1 MCIELGF
8 GLFEFWNTYFVQ
20 SIHWEFAN
28 SDYSIISRLF
38 LVLEKMGSYMYGIF
52 VVEEH
57 LPLFKV
63 SKRLYLCSVFF
74 FLSIM
79 LWKGHK
85 IMREVRT
92 TAWTLSLQ
100 CIHFCVG
107 GLIRV
112 QSCLGLG
119 KFHSTWLLVQW
130 LILCLFTSSSL
141 SLECIFMNQLSQ
153 KPKLI

>member
-1 MCIELGF
+1 
-8 GLFEFWNTYFVQ
+8 
-20 SIHWEFAN
+20 
-28 SDYSIISRLF
+28 
-38 LVLEKMGSYMYGIF
+38 
-52 VVEEH
+52 
-57 LPLFKV
+57 
-63 SKRLYLCSVFF
+63 
-74 FLSIM
+74 
-79 LWKGHK
+79 
-85 IMREVRT
+85 MREVRT